1 MKNLSQILKNIKINH
16 DLVIKGIKTNSNQIE
31 AGDLF
36 LCIKGVNV
44 DRHDYIEDA
53 ASRGAICAL
62 VSKDVKASIPCI
74 KVDDV
79 DALVDDIYRNFYD
92 NPQDELFIIG
102 LTGTDGKTSTAT
114 IVQNLMGSDIC
125 GYIGTNGYGCA
136 KFKRKTANT
145 TPDKDKLYQYFR
157 EFVDAGCKY
166 VAMEASSEAF
176 LRGRLSTLQFRAA
189 AISNITSEHLNV
201 HKTLENYISCKAQLF
216 KQTTKDAV
224 SILNHD
230 DKHYEEIKAVAH
242 NVKTYG
248 RGQDNDLWIKDY
260 EIYPNKTKINFVY
273 KDKEYNIES
282 PLLGGFNVENLAEA
296 MLLCLNLGLDMDVL
310 ISRIKN
316 LKISGRM
323 EHISLG
329 QDFYC
334 LVDYAHTPNGITR
347 FLEFAKTLDVKRKIV
362 VIGQAGERDAYKR
375 KEVGEI
381 CARNADHV
389 IFTYEDPRSEDVND
403 IIDDMC
409 ENIHDLNNYER
420 VIDRGE
426 AIAKAINMAKKDD
439 IVMILGKGAEDYQK
453 LKSAVIHF
461 SDIEEASKAIEKR
474 LKNIK

>member
-1 MKNLSQILKNIKINH
+1 MKKLSQILKNI
-16 DLVIKGIKTNSNQIE
+16 DLNIDLDIKGIKTNSNQIE
-31 AGDLF
+31 TGDLF
-36 LCIKGVNV
+36 LCIKGINV

-53 ASRGAICAL
+53 AQRGAIAAI
-62 VSKDVKASIPCI
+62 VSKDVDASIPCI

-79 DALVDDIYRNFYD
+79 DVLVDSIYRNFYD

-114 IVQNLMGSDIC
+114 IVQTLIGSDIC

-136 KFKRKTANT
+136 KFKRATANT

-157 EFVDAGCKY
+157 EFVDAGCKM

-176 LRGRLSTLQFRAA
+176 LRGRLSALTFNAA

-216 KQTTKDAV
+216 KQCTSEAV
-224 SILNHD
+224 AILNHD
-230 DKHYEEIKAVAH
+230 DKHFDEMKAVAH
-242 NVKTYG
+242 NIKTYG
-248 RGQDNDLWIKDY
+248 RDKTNDLWIKDY
-260 EIYPNKTKINFVY
+260 KIYPNKTDISFVI
-273 KDKEYNIES
+273 DGKEYNFES

-296 MLLCLNLGLDMDVL
+296 MLLCNSIGFDIDKLLANV
-310 ISRIKN
+310 KN
-316 LKISGRM
+316 LKIAGRM
-323 EHISLG
+323 EHVSLG

-334 LVDYAHTPNGITR
+334 LVDYAHTPNGIRR

-381 CARNADHV
+381 CARNVDHV

-409 ENIHDLNNYER
+409 ENIQDLNNYER
-420 VIDRGE
+420 VLDRKE
-426 AIAKAINMAKKDD
+426 AIVKAINMAETQD
-439 IVMILGKGAEDYQK
+439 IVMILGKGAENYQK
-453 LKSAVIHF
+453 LKTGTIHF
-461 SDIEEASKAIEKR
+461 NDIEEASNAIKKR
-474 LKNIK
+474 LENC